1 MELTMLEQEL
11 MQAVKREQ
19 QIDDEVESLIAL
31 EAGLRETRDWSG
43 FELEEL
49 SVESLRRMEEM
60 LVGCVGESG
69 VNDLLYSV
77 ESMGSPLLGE

>member
-1 MELTMLEQEL
+1 MLEQEL

-19 QIDDEVESLIAL
+19 QIDDEVESLMAL

-60 LVGCVGESG
+60 LAGCVGESG

>member
-19 QIDDEVESLIAL
+19 QIDDEVESLMAL

-60 LVGCVGESG
+60 LAGCVGESG